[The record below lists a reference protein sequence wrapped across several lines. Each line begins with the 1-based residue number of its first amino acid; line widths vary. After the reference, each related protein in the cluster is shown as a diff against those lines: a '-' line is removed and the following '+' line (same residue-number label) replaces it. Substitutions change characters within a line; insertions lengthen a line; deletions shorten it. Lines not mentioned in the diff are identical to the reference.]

1 MKSLKSD
8 AKEHTRE
15 DVEAAAY
22 RFLAR
27 RDHACGELRQKLGR
41 YDFEPE
47 LVEAVLSELVDRG
60 YLDDARFAETQGQAL
75 ARKGWGP
82 AQIAHR
88 LRQRGVESV
97 HIDAVLDLVEAE
109 ASFRVRASE
118 YLRGK
123 FGAPETLDERA
134 QRRAFRHMVYRG
146 YAPGLVRR
154 LLFDA

>member
-1 MKSLKSD
+1 MKSEP
-8 AKEHTRE
+8 KEHTRE

-27 RDHACGELRQKLGR
+27 RDHAREELRQKLGR

-47 LVEAVLSELVDRG
+47 LVEDVLSELVERG
-60 YLDDARFAETQGQAL
+60 YLDDARFAYTQGHVL

-82 AQIAHR
+82 SQIAHR
-88 LRQRGVESV
+88 LRQRGIESNL
-97 HIDAVLDLVEAE
+97 IDGVLDEVEAE
-109 ASFRVRASE
+109 RGWSARASE
-118 YLRGK
+118 YLDGK
-123 FGAPETLDERA
+123 FGAPSEFDDRTLK
-134 QRRAFRHMVYRG
+134 RAFRHMVYRG